1 MGVPW
6 GMRHPGGQFGALQ
19 AIRGHV
25 ILSEIVP
32 KVAIVRLKLEHSSAH
47 TFESIRP
54 ELSSRGGTGAND
66 KTGQAGKCNLKGKGA
81 LDLTGGKLAGH
92 LDERTGEER

>member
-1 MGVPW
+1 
-6 GMRHPGGQFGALQ
+6 MRHPGGQFGALQ

-32 KVAIVRLKLEHSSAH
+32 KVAIVRLKLKQCAH

-54 ELSSRGGTGAND
+54 ELSSRGVTGAND

-92 LDERTGEER
+92 LDERTGEDR